1 MTFFSPLK
9 NVRLA
14 GVFLLLASSALLLL
28 SGCAA
33 PPKLSAAAKARL
45 PNQSFVTGVPFYSQQ
60 DYQCGPASLA
70 MALGASGQSVSV
82 DTLIPQV
89 FLPGRE
95 GSVQPEM
102 LAAVRRHQRI
112 SFTLDGSFDAL
123 LTEVEAGNPVVVLQN
138 LGLSFA
144 PLWHYAVVI
153 GFDQARQQLLLH
165 SGEHSRQVTSMS
177 RFNATWARSQHWAMV
192 ALAPGEFPAS
202 VTPSHAADAV
212 SAYEQ
217 AAGSQ
222 AALPA
227 WQAFTQQW
235 PDNAL
240 GWFALGNALHA
251 EQDYDAAANAFN
263 QATLVDASLA
273 PAWLNLGLTQQGLG
287 QMANAQKSLRHAA
300 ALPGKWQTQ
309 AQQALANIEL

>member
-1 MTFFSPLK
+1 MTYFSRLK

-14 GVFLLLASSALLLL
+14 GVFSLLALSSLLLL

-33 PPKLSAAAKARL
+33 QPRLSAAAKAQL

-70 MALGASGQSVSV
+70 MALGASGQEVSL

-89 FLPGRE
+89 FVPGRE

-112 SFTLDGSFDAL
+112 SYVLDGSFDAL
-123 LTEVEAGNPVVVLQN
+123 LTEVDAGHPVVVLQN

-153 GFDQARQQLLLH
+153 GYDQALQNILLH
-165 SGEHSRQVTSMS
+165 SGEQQRQVLSMS

-192 ALAPGEFPAS
+192 ALAPGQFPVSIKPQA
-202 VTPSHAADAV
+202 AADGV
-212 SAYEQ
+212 SAFEKV
-217 AAGSQ
+217 AGAK

-227 WQAFTQQW
+227 WAALTVRW
-235 PDNAL
+235 PDYSL

-251 EQDYDAAANAFN
+251 TQDVTAAAAAFK
-263 QATLVDASLA
+263 QATVVDPSLA
-273 PAWLNLGLTQQGLG
+273 AAWLNLGLTQQGLG
-287 QMANAQKSLRHAA
+287 ERAA
-300 ALPGKWQTQ
+300 AQVSLQKAADLPGAWQ
-309 AQQALANIEL
+309 AQAKQALAEL

>member
-1 MTFFSPLK
+1 MTLFSSLK

-14 GVFLLLASSALLLL
+14 GVFLLLASISIALL

-33 PPKLSAAAKARL
+33 QPQLSDSAKASL

-82 DTLIPQV
+82 DSLIPQV

-112 SFTLDGSFDAL
+112 SYTLDGSFDAL
-123 LTEVEAGNPVVVLQN
+123 LLEVSAGNPVIVLQN

-165 SGEHSRQVTSMS
+165 SGEQSRQVTSMS

-192 ALAPGEFPAS
+192 ALPPGEFPAS
-202 VTPSHAADAV
+202 IKPQAAVDGV
-212 SAYEQ
+212 SAFEQ
-217 AAGSQ
+217 AAGTQ

-227 WQAFTQQW
+227 WYALTERW
-235 PDNAL
+235 PDYGL

-251 EQDYDAAANAFN
+251 EQDLAAAAEAFSH
-263 QATLVDASLA
+263 ATQVDAKLA
-273 PAWLNLGLTQQGLG
+273 VAWLNLGLTQYSLG
-287 QMANAQKSLRHAA
+287 ELDAARASLQQAA
-300 ALPGKWQTQ
+300 DLPGKWQAQ
-309 AQQALANIEL
+309 AQQALANSQD